1 VPVVASGPVCVR
13 VCVGLEERR
22 PMRMRMSVVAVVVAV
37 IRGRIGE
44 AERGAGRAVGVV
56 VRNGD
61 GARVGEV
68 QRRVEAEGRVG
79 GHWNWHGHSDGVVVM
94 RVWVERRV
102 GDGERGR
109 AGEDVLRG
117 SGRLCVF

>member
-1 VPVVASGPVCVR
+1 VPVVASRPVCVR
-13 VCVGLEERR
+13 VCVGLGERR

-37 IRGRIGE
+37 IRGRVGE
-44 AERGAGRAVGVV
+44 AERGAGQAVGVV

-79 GHWNWHGHSDGVVVM
+79 
-94 RVWVERRV
+94 
-102 GDGERGR
+102 
-109 AGEDVLRG
+109 
-117 SGRLCVF
+117 